1 MAGDAAGARKAG
13 GVNRWGQLAAGLV
26 CMTMIAN
33 LQYGWTL
40 FVNPIAQKFH
50 WDVAAIQ
57 VAFSIFVATE
67 TWLVPIEG
75 WFVDRFGPRVMVA
88 LGGVTMLT
96 GNALSTSER
105 IATALFLVLF
115 IIGLLTRVARGRA
128 W

>member
-1 MAGDAAGARKAG
+1 LLG
-13 GVNRWGQLAAGLV
+13 W
-26 CMTMIAN
+26 MI
-33 LQYGWTL
+33 L
-40 FVNPIAQKFH
+40 FA
-50 WDVAAIQ
+50 
-57 VAFSIFVATE
+57 S
-67 TWLVPIEG
+67 
-75 WFVDRFGPRVMVA
+75 MVA